1 MLLNFDTFNAI
12 ASDNEEDSAN
22 EEEGRKTTEKET
34 RDTASRGRSP
44 ARQLIFY
51 ADDFYICHQ
60 AIKLQAEALERSDI
74 DLEMF
79 TNGQELISRLKA
91 ELDRVDPAKIDQSV
105 TEI

>member
-12 ASDNEEDSAN
+12 ASDHEDDSASEED
-22 EEEGRKTTEKET
+22 GRET
-34 RDTASRGRSP
+34 RDTPSRGISA

-74 DLEMF
+74 ALEMF
-79 TNGQELISRLKA
+79 INGQELINRLKA
-91 ELDRVDPAKIDQSV
+91 ELDRVDPAKIDPSV